1 MSSDAEMSVFGEA
14 APYLRRPERERIEAQ
29 NRPFDAKTAVF
40 VVDPKELFVK
50 GTLQSKDGGKAT
62 VKTDAGKVS
71 SCVRGNFY
79 SNRFFKAT
87 LHTLFKP
94 VPS

>member
-29 NRPFDAKTAVF
+29 NKLFDAKSAVF

-50 GTLQSKDGGKAT
+50 GTLQSREGGKAT
-62 VKTDAGKVS
+62 VKTDAGQ
-71 SCVRGNFY
+71 VR
-79 SNRFFKAT
+79 
-87 LHTLFKP
+87 
-94 VPS
+94 